1 MENNF
6 DIHQWQA
13 KFLRE
18 NRVGIIKEDL
28 QSDLLLA
35 NDGPLGTFGVI
46 QRAIEMA
53 ESGGVPTE
61 ALSNALYEA
70 LKEIGALKDVD
81 IPSNEFR

>member
-1 MENNF
+1 MKNDF

-13 KFLRE
+13 NFLRE
-18 NRVGIIKEDL
+18 NKVGIVKEDL

-35 NDGPLGTFGVI
+35 NDGPLDTFGVI

-53 ESGGVPTE
+53 ESNRVSTV

>member
-1 MENNF
+1 MKEDFN
-6 DIHQWQA
+6 IHEWQA
-13 KFLRE
+13 KFL
-18 NRVGIIKEDL
+18 NKASINEDL
-28 QSDLLLA
+28 QSDLLSA

-53 ESGGVPTE
+53 ESNRVSTV

-70 LKEIGALKDVD
+70 LKEIGALIDVD

>member
-1 MENNF
+1 MERDFN
-6 DIHQWQA
+6 IHQWQA

-18 NRVGIIKEDL
+18 NRVGTIKEDL

-53 ESGGVPTE
+53 ESNRVSTE

-70 LKEIGALKDVD
+70 LKEIRALRDVD

>member
-1 MENNF
+1 MERDF
-6 DIHQWQA
+6 DIHNWQA
-13 KFLRE
+13 KFLKESQR
-18 NRVGIIKEDL
+18 RLVKEDL

-35 NDGPLGTFGVI
+35 NDGPLSTFGVI

-53 ESGGVPTE
+53 ESNRVSTI

-70 LKEIGALKDVD
+70 LKEIGALKDID

>member
-6 DIHQWQA
+6 DIHKWQA
-13 KFLRE
+13 KFLKE
-18 NRVGIIKEDL
+18 NKVGTIKEDL

-53 ESGGVPTE
+53 ESNRVSTI

-70 LKEIGALKDVD
+70 LKEIGALTDVD